1 MVLGAKSTASRA
13 AASTSTDQTLAQ
25 TDLQEELS
33 AAQAE
38 IELLRAQLAARTLR
52 DTSPSNAGLVAVLE
66 TLAWQLDRPS
76 SPADRPQRSVKVADP
91 PILTNGADSSFNN

>member
-1 MVLGAKSTASRA
+1 MAPGAKSTASRA

-25 TDLQEELS
+25 TDLQEELL

-66 TLAWQLDRPS
+66 TLAWRLDRPS
-76 SPADRPQRSVKVADP
+76 SPANRPQQSVKVADP

>member
-1 MVLGAKSTASRA
+1 MAPGAKSTASRA

-38 IELLRAQLAARTLR
+38 IELLRAQLAARTPR

-66 TLAWQLDRPS
+66 TLARRLDRPS
-76 SPADRPQRSVKVADP
+76 SPADRPQRSAKVADP
-91 PILTNGADSSFNN
+91 PILTNGADPSFNN